1 MLSVHFLVHM
11 VPIRSD
17 HCPRPQ
23 RVGAS
28 ARRGSAVMTKI
39 TIVSEVPR
47 ADGWY
52 PILHMQRLMAELL
65 DAEVHDASA
74 KSVGRVE
81 ALLNGLAPKR
91 RRDDHVGIFV
101 VRSPHDARKLVPTSR
116 ALGGFARSLI
126 WIIDSFE
133 TEATLHHRRVI
144 DRHFDLVAFTQSYDT
159 DFYGKLFG
167 SRALCLEWGSDAL
180 NFGGAEANRDIDL
193 LRLGRQ
199 PPSWENDV
207 ETECACIERGLRFAG
222 RPPSPD
228 VESGTLMQRHFSRAK
243 FVLAHSNLAAP
254 APYTHPTKAYITAR
268 WTDSLASGA
277 TIAGA
282 PPEDDLSLLDWS
294 DALLPIPPDDR
305 DAGLDRIASAAA
317 AWTPQV
323 AKNNYLGALR
333 KLDWRLRYR
342 ELASALQISAPRL
355 DQSLGALEARIDS
368 LTSAP

>member
-1 MLSVHFLVHM
+1 
-11 VPIRSD
+11 
-17 HCPRPQ
+17 
-23 RVGAS
+23 
-28 ARRGSAVMTKI
+28 
-39 TIVSEVPR
+39 
-47 ADGWY
+47 
-52 PILHMQRLMAELL
+52 MQSLMAELL
-65 DAEVHDASA
+65 GADVHDASA
-74 KSVGRVE
+74 RSVGRVE
-81 ALLNGLAPKR
+81 ALLNSLARKR
-91 RRDDHVGIFV
+91 RRDNHVGIFI
-101 VRSPHDARKLVPTSR
+101 VRSPHDARKIVPTSR

-144 DRHFDLVAFTQSYDT
+144 DRHFDLVAFTQGYDA

-180 NFGGAEANRDIDL
+180 NFGGAEANREVDL

-199 PPSWENDV
+199 PPSWENDL
-207 ETECACIERGLRFAG
+207 ETEHACTERGLRFAG
-222 RPPSPD
+222 RPASQD
-228 VESGTLMQRHFSRAK
+228 VDSSTLMRRHFSRAK

-282 PPEDDLSLLDWS
+282 PPEDDLRLLDWP
-294 DALLPIPPDDR
+294 DAILPISPDDR

-317 AWTPQV
+317 AWTPEV

-333 KLDWRLRYR
+333 NLDWRWRYR
-342 ELASALQISAPRL
+342 KVASALDISAPRL
-355 DQSLGALEARIDS
+355 DQSMDALEARIGS
-368 LTSAP
+368 LTAAPEK